1 MLEKNE
7 KEILDVAINRG
18 NINTKYRGLSTYTIV
33 GGGLTYI
40 FKDKKR
46 IIDISRY
53 SFKPGITLTLYDSS
67 EFEKLDYIL
76 RKFDEEYDKSNL
88 NSLTYLEFVSK
99 YTADKFGT
107 YKLKVDVVLM

>member
-1 MLEKNE
+1 MLEKIE
-7 KEILDVAINRG
+7 KEILDAAINRG
-18 NINTKYRGLSTYTIV
+18 DIDTKYQGLSTHTII

-76 RKFDEEYDKSNL
+76 RKFDEGYDKSNP
-88 NSLTYLEFVSK
+88 NPLTYLEFASK
-99 YTADKFGT
+99 YTADKFRT
-107 YKLKVDVVLM
+107 YKMKVDVVLM

>member
-1 MLEKNE
+1 MLEEFE
-7 KEILDVAINRG
+7 KEILDAAINRG
-18 NINTKYRGLSTYTIV
+18 DIDTKYHGLSAYTTV
-33 GGGLTYI
+33 GGGLTYV

-76 RKFDEEYDKSNL
+76 RKYDNEYNKSN
-88 NSLTYLEFVSK
+88 SKTLTYLDFVSK

-107 YKLKVDVVLM
+107 YKMKVDVVLP